1 MTLFAF
7 PVRIFLFYLKRLHL
21 KPVPRPWNWTLKNL
35 DPEKPELRKTWI
47 LKSLHPEKPGPRK
60 TWTMK
65 NAGNSWMQKPVKHL

>member
-35 DPEKPELRKTWI
+35 DPEKPELKKTWI
-47 LKSLHPEKPGPRK
+47 LKSLHPEKPGP
-60 TWTMK
+60 
-65 NAGNSWMQKPVKHL
+65 